1 MKTFW
6 KGWEMEL
13 DKTMEKYGFEIS
25 SSCSGFEWYLKKIE
39 HNGAQAFIT
48 ITSDDELHL
57 PESLDEPVWVNVS
70 DLNSGNDLEAPRRFE
85 SLKSYLDTLS
95 PS

>member
-1 MKTFW
+1 
-6 KGWEMEL
+6 MEL
-13 DKTMEKYGFEIS
+13 DKIMAEYGFTIS
-25 SSCSGFEWYLKKIE
+25 SSCSGFEWYMKRIE
-39 HNGAQAFIT
+39 HKDAEAFIT

-57 PESLDEPVWVNVS
+57 PESLDDPVWVNVS

-85 SLKSYLDTLS
+85 SLKSYLDTLN